1 MDLAQALIF
10 GIVQGLTEFLPVS
23 SSGHL
28 VLTQYYMGW
37 GENLP
42 GYVAFATNTGTLLA
56 VMVYLRKDV
65 VAALTGFFG
74 GLVSAEGRRSE
85 GWRMALLVLAGSV
98 PTGIVGL
105 AVRPV
110 FESLNTPLLVCFA
123 LIVTGF
129 ILWFAPRGGSK
140 DSPRDLS
147 FADAII
153 AGLAQSV
160 AIFPGLS
167 RSGTTIAVL
176 LWRGASAEMAPRL
189 SFLMYL
195 VVSVGVALVS
205 LEEVLAAHLDWT
217 SLLALVASSF
227 VIGYLAL
234 IVLFGLLRRGRFRVF
249 SPYLWVV
256 ALLTLVRLATAG

>member
-1 MDLAQALIF
+1 MDLVQAIIF

-28 VLTQYYMGW
+28 VLTQYYLGW

-42 GYVAFATNTGTLLA
+42 EIVAFATNTGTLLA
-56 VMVYLRKDV
+56 VLVYQRKDV
-65 VAALTGFFG
+65 GFALSGFFG
-74 GLVSAEGRRSE
+74 GLASAEVRRGE
-85 GWRMALLVLAGSV
+85 GWRLALLVLVGSI
-98 PTGIVGL
+98 PTGIIGL

-110 FESLNTPLLVCFA
+110 FESLNTPLLVSFA
-123 LIVTGF
+123 LIITGV
-129 ILWFAPRGGSK
+129 ILWVAPRGGPKHSA
-140 DSPRDLS
+140 RDLS
-147 FADAII
+147 FADALI
-153 AGLAQSV
+153 AGLAQGI

-195 VVSVGVALVS
+195 VVSVGVALLS
-205 LEEVLAAHLDWT
+205 LDEVLSAQLDWT
-217 SLLALVASSF
+217 SLLALVAASF
-227 VIGYLAL
+227 VVGYFAL

-256 ALLTLVRLATAG
+256 ALLTLVRLATSG